1 MVLVSNTLFLSCEDA
16 HDDLTV
22 IKDVVIENHDIQEE
36 QDLSNFFDLM
46 TIVVSGKNKHEH
58 PLMARTF
65 DFFDNILYVVNR
77 QPEGKV
83 TAVKKDGTIKWQLK
97 SQENYVS
104 GFKFLDVYL
113 LDRQNKVIKI
123 FDDGGNRIFTYN
135 LQGMLQSTEKSLGL
149 YTNDVHILNDG
160 NSMYSISAYK
170 NDFEEDRKVALVAYS
185 KKDKR
190 KLPYS
195 IILYNDLYDSSRMP
209 YKDYNDFFTTKDGS
223 LFYQRDFDSTIYRI
237 EELTANPYIKFSF
250 SENDRRWDIQSN
262 PSSTPILLQ
271 ELLNENIPYCSY
283 AIPES
288 KFFLASYVYNSKE
301 IFTMID
307 LESKRTLLNTRNFT
321 CDGKS
326 FSGRMNYSNGILIN
340 QMYAGN
346 YYQVNTNP
354 SDEHKTVD
362 AEDIIY
368 SILIP
373 KW

>member
-1 MVLVSNTLFLSCEDA
+1 
-16 HDDLTV
+16 
-22 IKDVVIENHDIQEE
+22 
-36 QDLSNFFDLM
+36 
-46 TIVVSGKNKHEH
+46 
-58 PLMARTF
+58 
-65 DFFDNILYVVNR
+65 
-77 QPEGKV
+77 
-83 TAVKKDGTIKWQLK
+83 
-97 SQENYVS
+97 
-104 GFKFLDVYL
+104 
-113 LDRQNKVIKI
+113 
-123 FDDGGNRIFTYN
+123 
-135 LQGMLQSTEKSLGL
+135 
-149 YTNDVHILNDG
+149 
-160 NSMYSISAYK
+160 
-170 NDFEEDRKVALVAYS
+170 
-185 KKDKR
+185 
-190 KLPYS
+190 
-195 IILYNDLYDSSRMP
+195 MP